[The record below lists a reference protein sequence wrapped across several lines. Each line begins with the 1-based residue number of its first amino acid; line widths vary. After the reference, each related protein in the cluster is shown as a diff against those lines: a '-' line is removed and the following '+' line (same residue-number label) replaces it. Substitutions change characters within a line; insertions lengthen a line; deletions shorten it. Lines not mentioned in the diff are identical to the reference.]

1 MKTSL
6 AAALLFGSLYM
17 ASPAH
22 AGPAESFLIRYHSFV
37 SDAGRNLKQ
46 DVEVLIFNDGL
57 VIEKSV
63 TNDTVIFLLRA
74 KALPQGLA
82 ELRRVLSTNQ
92 VGVQAGDCRVV
103 NPLLVDRYDVS
114 VTWFGKGS
122 RSHSFDA
129 GQDFSASCPATTA
142 SILQAINTF
151 VEGARQS
158 PGVETVEFR
167 P

>member
-1 MKTSL
+1 MKRGL
-6 AAALLFGSLYM
+6 AAVLLFGYLYA
-17 ASPAH
+17 ASPAY
-22 AGPAESFLIRYHSFV
+22 AGPAESFLIRYHSLI

-46 DVEVLIFNDGL
+46 DVEILIFNDGL

-74 KALPQGLA
+74 KASPQGLA
-82 ELRRVLSTNQ
+82 GLRQVLSTNQ

-103 NPLLVDRYDVS
+103 NPLPVDRYDVS
-114 VTWFGKGS
+114 VTWFGRGG

-129 GQDFSASCPATTA
+129 GQDFSASCPAPTA
-142 SILQAINTF
+142 NILQAISTLI
-151 VEGARQS
+151 EGARQS